1 MDDLLGR
8 ARRGDQRALEELCQ
22 REWRPVYALAY
33 HALGNVA
40 DAQDLTQEV
49 FLRALRSLDR
59 YEETSAPFAAYLASI
74 ARNLVRNRAR
84 LRPTAVL
91 DDDAPSAGAGP
102 ETLAIEAA
110 EVERVRAA
118 LGELPADQRR
128 VIELRLS
135 EGRSMSETAVL
146 LGRSPDAVRQL
157 QHRALAALR
166 ARLSATDAAAQ
177 ETERLR

>member
-8 ARRGDQRALEELCQ
+8 ARRGDQHALEELCQ

-40 DAQDLTQEV
+40 DAQDVTQEV

-59 YEETSAPFAAYLASI
+59 YQVTEAPFAAYLAVI
-74 ARNLVRNRAR
+74 ARNLLRNRAR
-84 LRPTAVL
+84 QRANIAL
-91 DDDAPSAGAGP
+91 DNEAPSGASGP
-102 ETLAIEAA
+102 EALAVAA
-110 EVERVRAA
+110 TEVERMWAA
-118 LGELPADQRR
+118 LRDLPADQRR

-135 EGRSMSETAVL
+135 EGRSAAETAQL

-157 QHRALAALR
+157 QHRALVTLR
-166 ARLSATDAAAQ
+166 ARLRGPDLAAR
-177 ETERLR
+177 ERERLR

>member
-8 ARRGDQRALEELCQ
+8 ARRGDQRALDELCQ

-59 YEETSAPFAAYLASI
+59 YEETRAPFAAYLAAI

-84 LRPTAVL
+84 LRSSAVL
-91 DDDAPSAGAGP
+91 DDDAPTAGAGP
-102 ETLAIEAA
+102 EALAITASEL
-110 EVERVRAA
+110 ERVRAA
-118 LGELPADQRR
+118 LRELPADQRC

-135 EGRSMSETAVL
+135 EGRSMSETAAL
-146 LGRSPDAVRQL
+146 LGRNPDAVRQL
-157 QHRALAALR
+157 QHRALVALR
-166 ARLSATDAAAQ
+166 ARLRAPDAAAT